1 MIDLKQSLAVLAA
14 VLATTA
20 FASPSYAQQNGR
32 ELSHARAQAI
42 QQCSRKA
49 APYWEWNGRLRLYIP
64 VLHGR
69 IRPVGIKPRPVF
81 EGSSSGQ
88 AGRAALEQD
97 DDG

>member
-49 APYWEWNGRLRLYIP
+49 APYWEWKWGDYEIYIY
-64 VLHGR
+64 R
-69 IRPVGIKPRPVF
+69 SCIA
-81 EGSSSGQ
+81 EYGQ
-88 AGRAALEQD
+88 SE
-97 DDG
+97 